1 MLIDLEAS
9 LIQMKNSGITMTT
22 NTTVVNQ
29 NINSVNGSGRL
40 GADPVIRY
48 VETKNGAKAVATMSV
63 AVYINPEKTD
73 WYTLQCW
80 EKLAEIV
87 ADKLKKGVKISFEGR
102 LKIDSYEKDGELFMN
117 PVVVASEIN
126 F

>member
-1 MLIDLEAS
+1 
-9 LIQMKNSGITMTT
+9 MKNSGITMTT
-22 NTTVVNQ
+22 NTNAVNQ
-29 NINSVNGSGRL
+29 NINSVTGSGRL

-48 VETKNGAKAVATMSV
+48 VDTKNGAKAVTTISV
-63 AVYINPEKTD
+63 AVYISAEKTD
-73 WYTLQCW
+73 WYTVQCW

-87 ADKLKKGVKISFEGR
+87 ADKLKKGVKVSFEGR
-102 LKIDSYEKDGELFMN
+102 LKIDSYEKEGQLFLT

>member
-1 MLIDLEAS
+1 
-9 LIQMKNSGITMTT
+9 MKNSGITMTT
-22 NTTVVNQ
+22 NTQTNAVNQ

-73 WYTLQCW
+73 WYNIQCW

-102 LKIDSYEKDGELFMN
+102 LKIDSYEKEGELFLN